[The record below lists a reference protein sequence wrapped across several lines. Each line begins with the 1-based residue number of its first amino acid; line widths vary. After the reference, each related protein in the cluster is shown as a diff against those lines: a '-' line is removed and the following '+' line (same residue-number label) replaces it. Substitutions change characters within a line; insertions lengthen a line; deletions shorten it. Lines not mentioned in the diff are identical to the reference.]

1 MKHLIFVIAMTTV
14 ALCTNLVFAGPDAA
28 NQLAKAEAVL
38 QKVSVNSATLEQ
50 LDAIPGLGKKKAQ
63 AVIDHIAQHGPM
75 QSEADLV
82 KVKGIGEKLAAKIS
96 PYLSFK

>member
-1 MKHLIFVIAMTTV
+1 MKQIIFVVVMTTL
-14 ALCTNLVFAGPDAA
+14 ALCTNLVFAGAESA

-38 QKVSVNSATLEQ
+38 QKVSINSASVEQ

-63 AVIDHIAQHGPM
+63 AVIDHIAQHGPL

-96 PYLSFK
+96 PYLSFN